1 MKNRRKQRKKRARAA
16 QQEQTEKTRPTIWQI
31 IDGLLGLALAG
42 GFLYWFF
49 TGMWASCMSW
59 LP

>member
-1 MKNRRKQRKKRARAA
+1 MKNRRKQRKKRVQVA

-42 GFLYWFF
+42 AFLYWFF
-49 TGMWASCMSW
+49 TGMWASCVSW

>member
-1 MKNRRKQRKKRARAA
+1 MKNRRKQRKKRARAT
-16 QQEQTEKTRPTIWQI
+16 QQAQTEKKGPSGWQI

-42 GFLYWFF
+42 AFLYWFF
-49 TGMWASCMSW
+49 TGVWASCASW